1 MQRKLC
7 VVFVIAPN
15 IKEEAE
21 STVRDNTKASPNVL
35 LSVEKALCV
44 FDFSLGV
51 IVECLPP

>member
-7 VVFVIAPN
+7 VGFVTAQN
-15 IKEEAE
+15 IKEEAKSME
-21 STVRDNTKASPNVL
+21 DNMKASPNVL